1 MCDVHRTY
9 IGSVE
14 RGECNI
20 SIDNMERIAK
30 GLGVTVVDM
39 LRERVAPFAIYCV
52 RCGASLTVV
61 TLEQSIGSPPVECQR
76 RDVMRTDTSN
86 DVGHGNR
93 R

>member
-1 MCDVHRTY
+1 MFASSMRSLRLMRNLSQEKLAELCDVHRTY

-20 SIDNMERIAK
+20 SIDNMDRIAK

-39 LRERVAPFAIYCV
+39 LREGVALFAIYCV

-61 TLEQSIGSPPVECQR
+61 THEQSIVPQP
-76 RDVMRTDTSN
+76 
-86 DVGHGNR
+86 
-93 R
+93 